1 MNPDGLKPA
10 FLLYNIMYQVFFV
23 SLSRTNAILENDK
36 ETEMPRSEHRLGKIS
51 SKLLSK
57 SCNITNYF

>member
-1 MNPDGLKPA
+1 M
-10 FLLYNIMYQVFFV
+10 
-23 SLSRTNAILENDK
+23 LENDK
-36 ETEMPRSEHRLGKIS
+36 ETEMPRSEHRLSKIS